1 MSKRYVE
8 YILVNKD
15 LGMSVGK
22 IAGQVAHGQTLID
35 NFIFIEDPRDDE
47 ALYDAYVTYVKW
59 LSSGQKKVILRANES
74 KLKEAIKLGG
84 IPVYDHGLTEIPE
97 NSLTVVGFM
106 PRYEDGSEDDFKKF
120 IKRFQLL

>member
-15 LGMSVGK
+15 LDMSIGK

-35 NFIFIEDPRDDE
+35 NFIEDPYDDE
-47 ALYDAYVTYVKW
+47 VLYDTYIKW
-59 LSSGQKKVILRANES
+59 LSSGQKKVILRAKES

-84 IPVYDHGLTEIPE
+84 LPVYDHGLTEIPE

-106 PRYEDGSEDDFKKF
+106 PRYEDGLEDDFKKF